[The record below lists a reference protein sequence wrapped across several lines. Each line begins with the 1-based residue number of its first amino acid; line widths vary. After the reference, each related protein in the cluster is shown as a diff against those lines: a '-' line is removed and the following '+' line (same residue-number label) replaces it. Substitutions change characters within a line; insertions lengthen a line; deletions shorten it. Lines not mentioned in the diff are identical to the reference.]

1 MTHHHLTKAFA
12 TLALLALAQPLA
24 AEQDA
29 RSDEAGFLRSFEGR
43 FSGAGTLQNAG
54 GSSRSLSCS
63 FDGDEQGSRLSL
75 NGTCRTAAIF
85 SATIRIE
92 LRHDPR
98 SGRYHG
104 AFRESTGTVAELAG
118 RREGQKLTLA
128 FTETAESVRP
138 NPPATL
144 TITRRQGGIALTLR
158 PSKPD
163 QGQNIDLSL
172 RES

>member
-12 TLALLALAQPLA
+12 TLALFALAQPLA

-29 RSDEAGFLRSFEGR
+29 RSDETGFLRSFEGR

-144 TITRRQGGIALTLR
+144 TITRRQDGIALTLR

>member
-1 MTHHHLTKAFA
+1 MTHHHLIKALA
-12 TLALLALAQPLA
+12 ALALLALAQPLA